1 MNYPLLPRGDWGDPW
16 GVQIYFPCI
25 IIHTSAFIIT
35 PCLASV
41 YFLLAVHHLRLSPS
55 FFILLLLTLLPPSF
69 LYPSSHPSHSSLI
82 LDFHF
87 PLQPNMVQRFE
98 LPLRH
103 PKEFVQKSRRP
114 RNLRISKRHYCFSR
128 KRRLSLRWFKRKHIR
143 PSRHVRIRSHGDAS
157 MAKVH
162 KLQLPDLTLPNK
174 ATLSSPQPESVSTQ
188 PLDGISTE
196 GLPSSWIPPE
206 GTTFHPSFDA
216 TSLTSEQ
223 PQVNQDD
230 TANTLHNNEDE
241 GFISAPESGYSDC
254 ELEYEGDYE
263 NGRVYC
269 PGRKYHFPIDKKQR
283 ETAEFMMHL
292 MWKKYSQVWQ
302 ESLNIQKIQ

>member
-1 MNYPLLPRGDWGDPW
+1 
-16 GVQIYFPCI
+16 
-25 IIHTSAFIIT
+25 
-35 PCLASV
+35 
-41 YFLLAVHHLRLSPS
+41 
-55 FFILLLLTLLPPSF
+55 
-69 LYPSSHPSHSSLI
+69 
-82 LDFHF
+82 
-87 PLQPNMVQRFE
+87 
-98 LPLRH
+98 
-103 PKEFVQKSRRP
+103 
-114 RNLRISKRHYCFSR
+114 
-128 KRRLSLRWFKRKHIR
+128 
-143 PSRHVRIRSHGDAS
+143 